1 MELFL
6 FEVKLLLN
14 VAAIVGPTAVGKT
27 SLAIKV
33 ARKIQGEILSC
44 DSMQI
49 YKKMDI
55 GTAKATPIERQEVAH
70 HLIDVVDINNP
81 YSVADYQRQAQQL
94 IRDLNQVGK
103 LPILVGGTGLY
114 YQAVVDQYQFFP
126 MVSQQKV
133 RRYWQERVKYQGLE
147 KVYKHLESVDPGYA
161 AKISSHDEKRIIRAL
176 EVYELTG
183 KPFSSQQK
191 RQVDRYNLA
200 AVGLYLE
207 REQLYDRI
215 NRRVDLMLEQGL
227 IDEVKGLW
235 KQGYDLRYNAMQALG
250 YKQVL
255 FYLEGFVTFQ
265 DMVEEIKRETRR
277 YAKRQYTWFKRDKR
291 IVWIDVGRYSE
302 DEVVEKIYTRWEG
315 QLYAV

>member
-1 MELFL
+1 M
-6 FEVKLLLN
+6 
-14 VAAIVGPTAVGKT
+14 AAIVGPTAVGKT

-44 DSMQI
+44 DSMQV

-81 YSVADYQRQAQQL
+81 YSVADYQCQAQQL
-94 IRDLNQVGK
+94 IWDLNQVGK

-191 RQVDRYNLA
+191 RQVDRYNLV

-302 DEVVEKIYTRWEG
+302 DEMVEKIYTRWEG